1 MTYHER
7 RKENPRNQFA
17 PSDHFR
23 AAQPV
28 QVEDPPL
35 PWLEPAPYFVIG
47 IVLATLFWWL
57 ADYQTQVPC
66 PEPQLLLPSGAVIDA
81 SEGVR

>member
-7 RKENPRNQFA
+7 RKENPRKQFA

-23 AAQPV
+23 AAQPDG
-28 QVEDPPL
+28 VEVPPL
-35 PWLEPAPYFVIG
+35 PRPRPATYLVIG
-47 IVLATLFWWL
+47 AVIATLFWWL

-66 PEPQLLLPSGAVIDA
+66 PEPQLLLPSGAVVDA